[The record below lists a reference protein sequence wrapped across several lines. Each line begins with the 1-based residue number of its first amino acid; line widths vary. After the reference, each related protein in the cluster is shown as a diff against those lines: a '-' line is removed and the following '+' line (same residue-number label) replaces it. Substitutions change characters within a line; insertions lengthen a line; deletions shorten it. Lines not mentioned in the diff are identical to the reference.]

1 MEDIANVTSL
11 SANNI
16 VASDVY
22 VIVLK
27 GTNLY
32 KMSVEELSILLNKSE

>member
-1 MEDIANVTSL
+1 MKDITNVTSL
-11 SANNI
+11 QASSI

-22 VIVLK
+22 VIVLN